1 MFPVLDTARTPR
13 FHTPVQ
19 ELFREKLAPV
29 GGRGYHGNILTFEI
43 IFLPMTLC
51 RDVRILLVL
60 HVTAEA
66 GVRGRK
72 PQRSRGRIVWIFKR
86 LGLIYEAGWPSREVH
101 MPTWSHRKVSLI
113 YDITIAMR
121 V

>member
-19 ELFREKLAPV
+19 ELFREKLVPV
-29 GGRGYHGNILTFEI
+29 GGRGHHGNILTFEI
-43 IFLPMTLC
+43 IFLPMILC

-66 GVRGRK
+66 GVRKG
-72 PQRSRGRIVWIFKR
+72 
-86 LGLIYEAGWPSREVH
+86 E
-101 MPTWSHRKVSLI
+101 SHRGVGGE
-113 YDITIAMR
+113 
-121 V
+121 